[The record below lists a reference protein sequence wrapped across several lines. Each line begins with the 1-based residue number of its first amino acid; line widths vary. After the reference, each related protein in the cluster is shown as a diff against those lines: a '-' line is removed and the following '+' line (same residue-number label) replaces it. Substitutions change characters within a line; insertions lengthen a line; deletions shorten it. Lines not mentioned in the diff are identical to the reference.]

1 MKIYCITHKPLT
13 YIKDL
18 NLTPF
23 GVGISDFPKNFMV
36 ETNGQNIANK
46 NKYYSETS
54 FHYWYQ
60 KNILNNKP
68 KDEWFGMCQYR
79 RYFVK
84 YEYKDQIDNFN
95 SQGLYP
101 NINNLADL
109 KKMLQLEP
117 SNMWNNF
124 DVILCEPWS
133 LRVKSKAKLFKKGF
147 KSLINDPSIIFNI
160 KKQNIKLHFEMF
172 HGYDNLQKAIKV
184 LPKKDMKDFID
195 FISSNNMLAGH
206 CIFFSKNNDLI
217 NSFYTD
223 LFQWLFECEKVF
235 GFNLRGYGNERI
247 YSFLTERYMPF
258 WFNKYAKVR
267 YWPWLYCD
275 ITKLQN

>member
-18 NLTPF
+18 SLTPF
-23 GVGISDFPKNFMV
+23 GVGVSDFPKDFII
-36 ETNGQNIANK
+36 ETNGQNIADK

-54 FHYWYQ
+54 FHYWYW
-60 KNILNNKP
+60 KNVLNNKP

-84 YEYKDQIDNFN
+84 HEYKDQIDNLN
-95 SQGLYP
+95 SQGYYP

-117 SNMWNNF
+117 SNKWNNF

-133 LRVKSKAKLFKKGF
+133 LKVKSKTKLFKKGF
-147 KSLINDPSIIFNI
+147 KSLINDPSIFFNI

-172 HGYDNLQKAIKV
+172 HGYENLQKAIKV
-184 LPKKDMKDFID
+184 LPKKDKEDFINY
-195 FISSNNMLAGH
+195 ISSNNMLAGH

-223 LFQWLFECEKVF
+223 LFQWLSECEKIF
-235 GFNLRGYGNERI
+235 GFNLTGYGNQRI

-258 WFNKYAKVR
+258 WFNKYAKVK

-275 ITKLQN
+275 ITKLEN

>member
-54 FHYWYQ
+54 FHYWYW

-133 LRVKSKAKLFKKGF
+133 LKVKSKAKLFKKGF

-195 FISSNNMLAGH
+195 YISSNNMLAGH

-235 GFNLRGYGNERI
+235 GFNLRGYGNQRI